1 MLSIRY
7 ILFRFF
13 FRLEKCLELGEFSFT
28 VLTQSGQHFNGT
40 GQRHWPV
47 FLIFDSPVNDSMYI
61 FSLVLIRKTMTRVFL
76 NDVISIVM
84 MPTEVIEGE

>member
-7 ILFRFF
+7 ILLSFF
-13 FRLEKCLELGEFSFT
+13 FRLEKYLEFSFT

-61 FSLVLIRKTMTRVFL
+61 FSLVLIRKTMTRLFL